1 MRAFAEFVMR
11 GKLQAAGVC
20 VASAIL
26 PLTHWIGS
34 AVVGLV
40 LLRRGPAEG
49 AMLLMWT
56 SLPLVAWY
64 MVGGDAS
71 PLLVLAGVGILS
83 IVLRVTVSWEVT
95 LSSAVIVAAI
105 AGLSYELLSPAMLS
119 MLVEWYV
126 ELLAAMDQALSEE
139 DARDVLV
146 GFFALGQA
154 YAMIAA
160 LLLARWWQSTLYNP
174 GGFGKEFR
182 ALRLSPPLS
191 IGLVAVIAAFFA
203 MGDPAFG
210 RWIPL
215 LTVPLVISAI
225 AFVHWLIRDRQLGT
239 NWVVAF
245 YLVLFLMVQLLYPL
259 LASVALLDSW
269 INLRKKFGTPD
280 NEV

>member
-11 GKLQAAGVC
+11 GRLQATGVC

-40 LLRRGPAEG
+40 VLRRGPAEG

-83 IVLRVTVSWEVT
+83 MVLRVTVSWEVT
-95 LSSAVIVAAI
+95 LSSAVVVAAI
-105 AGLSYELLSPAMLS
+105 AGLSYELLSAAMLS

-174 GGFGKEFR
+174 GGFGMEFR

-191 IGLVAVIAAFFA
+191 IGLVAVIAACFA

-225 AFVHWLIRDRQLGT
+225 ALVHWLIRDRQLGT

-245 YLVLFLMVQLLYPL
+245 YLVLFVMIQLLYPL

>member
-11 GKLQAAGVC
+11 GRLQATGVC

-26 PLTHWIGS
+26 PLMHWIGS

-83 IVLRVTVSWEVT
+83 MVLRVTVSWEVT
-95 LSSAVIVAAI
+95 LSSAVVVAAI
-105 AGLSYELLSPAMLS
+105 AGLSYELLSATMLS
-119 MLVEWYV
+119 MLVEWYL

-139 DARDVLV
+139 DAKDVLV
-146 GFFALGQA
+146 GFFAVGQA

-160 LLLARWWQSTLYNP
+160 VLLARWWQSTLYNP

-191 IGLVAVIAAFFA
+191 IGLVAVIAACFA

-215 LTVPLVISAI
+215 LTVPLVISAV
-225 AFVHWLIRDRQLGT
+225 AFVHWLIHDRQLGT

-245 YLVLFLMVQLLYPL
+245 YLVLFLMIQLLYPL